1 MTNANMAF
9 KLDGETTDAELAARY
24 GLDQR
29 LIGKPEINE
38 AIRQAVYQ
46 ENIAGARRQGL
57 DPALAKKKANRL
69 REETRKLQASM
80 SRFK

>member
-1 MTNANMAF
+1 MAF

-46 ENIAGARRQGL
+46 ENIAEAESGGL
-57 DPALAKKKANRL
+57 STNAAIEKANSL
-69 REETRKLQASM
+69 REESRRLQSAM
-80 SRFK
+80 SRIK